1 MAGPRP
7 TGGVGPNDPDN
18 PNAPGRSTPSN
29 VPHVRPSQ
37 MGGLTPKGN
46 EPTTNKTG
54 TTLFPG
60 RQPGQSRVEYNQYF
74 ADNASWVLPI
84 ISVNMERRDEL
95 KGLIWT
101 YGSVGNYDGLID
113 ALNRGGFNMDVPG
126 IGSSSGGRGGGGGG
140 GGGASKD
147 QQYAQAKASLSDQ
160 AAQLGLQLDD
170 ASLNA
175 LAKTVVDG
183 NWSNDMVMD
192 YLVPGAQNTTNAGSI
207 TAGVDMIKKMAAD
220 QLLVV
225 SDATAREWSAK
236 LASGQTTLD
245 GVATMLQAQAT
256 ARYAWAAPQIAQG
269 ISVRDLMLPSR
280 DRIAQELEMNP
291 EEIDLLDSK
300 WLSMTQTTDEKG
312 VTRAATDS
320 EVIMRARK
328 DPQWANTRSAAAT
341 ASNVTTMLRDYFG
354 G

>member
-1 MAGPRP
+1 MAKPNIPVG
-7 TGGVGPNDPDN
+7 GPNDPDN
-18 PNAPGRSTPSN
+18 KNAPRNGPTKPPPRAQP
-29 VPHVRPSQ
+29 VR
-37 MGGLTPKGN
+37 GGLGPSGM
-46 EPTTNKTG
+46 PTG
-54 TTLFPG
+54 L
-60 RQPGQSRVEYNQYF
+60 QPGNQLNDPGYDQWWKDNSIWVQEIERMNPQRAAEVRELAWKYRCDQSGD
-74 ADNASWVLPI
+74 A
-84 ISVNMERRDEL
+84 
-95 KGLIWT
+95 
-101 YGSVGNYDGLID
+101 LID
-113 ALNRGGFNMDVPG
+113 AYSKGGFNLG
-126 IGSSSGGRGGGGGG
+126 KAGGSGSSGSSGRGGGGGG
-140 GGGASKD
+140 SGASKE

-175 LAKTVVDG
+175 LAKTVVD
-183 NWSNDMVMD
+183 NSWSNDMVMD